1 MNSFQKLFGRAV
13 ERSVDGLILETHN
26 LTKMYGSKTGCSDI
40 CLSIGKGQIFG
51 FLGPNGA
58 GKSTLVKMLVGLI
71 FPTSGTATV
80 LGRPLGALA
89 ARRKTGFLPENFRY
103 QEWLTGEE
111 LLSFHASLYR
121 MDREEKSKRIPVVL
135 GQVGLEGKGKQK
147 IGSLSKGMQQ
157 RIGLACAL
165 LPDPDLVFLDE
176 PTSALDPLG
185 RREVREIMLEL
196 RSRGKTVFLNS
207 HLLSEVEMICDRVA
221 IINQG
226 RIMAAGT
233 MEELLVKSVEVEMQV
248 EGLTPPLMNELA
260 ALSRSFSVNGG
271 VVSLTLGSREEIPAL
286 VAAVVRYGAQLFSL
300 QTKHNSLED
309 LFVKLIQEGGDGYA
323 GCSPADH

>member
-1 MNSFQKLFGRAV
+1 M
-13 ERSVDGLILETHN
+13 ILETNN

-40 CLSIGKGQIFG
+40 CLAIDKGQIFG

-58 GKSTLVKMLVGLI
+58 GKSTLVKMLVGLL

-80 LGRPLGALA
+80 LGRPLGDLV

-111 LLSFHASLYR
+111 LLAFHASLYR
-121 MDREEKSKRIPVVL
+121 LTAEEKRERIPAVL
-135 GQVGLEGKGKQK
+135 AQVGLDGKGKQK
-147 IGSLSKGMQQ
+147 VGSYSKGMQQ

-207 HLLSEVEMICDRVA
+207 HLLSEVEMVCDQVA

-226 RIMAAGT
+226 RIMAAGS
-233 MEELLVKSVEVEMQV
+233 MEELLVDTVEVEMQV
-248 EGLTPPLMNELA
+248 EGITQPLLNELNN
-260 ALSRSFSVNGG
+260 LGRSCSVNDGL
-271 VVSLTLGSREEIPAL
+271 VRLTLGAREEIPSLA
-286 VAAVVRYGAQLFSL
+286 AAVVRSGAHLFSL

-309 LFVKLIQEGGDGYA
+309 LFVNLIQGGEVYA
-323 GCSPADH
+323 GSGAADH